1 MGKVKEKVKGNKANT
16 EVTKGTGDDVVTYR
30 RVQGEEGTKSSQQ
43 RIQVNEDGTV
53 TIPKKDTDLNISID
67 NGEHSNYFKNEVRG
81 GSADIVELDVPRW
94 FDDFLKE
101 NTIPQA
107 GYKSNL
113 LNQGGT
119 APKLVDP
126 TKPGYSFEV
135 PAPWVEWIEEH
146 AKNSRIKK

>member
-1 MGKVKEKVKGNKANT
+1 
-16 EVTKGTGDDVVTYR
+16 
-30 RVQGEEGTKSSQQ
+30 
-43 RIQVNEDGTV
+43 
-53 TIPKKDTDLNISID
+53 
-67 NGEHSNYFKNEVRG
+67 VRG
-81 GSADIVELDVPRW
+81 GNADIVELDVPRW

-107 GYKSNL
+107 GYKSNT

-119 APKLVDP
+119 AAKLVDP